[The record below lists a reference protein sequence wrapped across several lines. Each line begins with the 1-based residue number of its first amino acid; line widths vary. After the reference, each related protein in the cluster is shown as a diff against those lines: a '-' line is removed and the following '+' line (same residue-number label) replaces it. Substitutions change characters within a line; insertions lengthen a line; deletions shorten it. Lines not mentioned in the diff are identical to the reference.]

1 MTLCMID
8 LISQL
13 SISFNLSSLIIVSD
27 TFVVHNESV
36 CGFITDVWLCI
47 KTLPL
52 TCTDVLFMY
61 INKTAT
67 ILLGMQFGSLI
78 TIKKEVT
85 IQDLVIVNHERF
97 SASYKILI
105 CSYGQNS
112 KWFPIFS
119 MFPCLKCI
127 LFPITFINSF
137 MKLPVHCIYIMKVFL
152 TDICWKAYFKPI
164 QGTI

>member
-1 MTLCMID
+1 MHVVVLFNIFEDWTFLWINMYQYMFFYKNGFLFVCFMIYILLFQYLLFFLFNKNELEHVLQYRLWNSYGIFQQIFRIPSILNTEQWMTLCMID

-27 TFVVHNESV
+27 IFVVHNESV

-78 TIKKEVT
+78 TI
-85 IQDLVIVNHERF
+85 
-97 SASYKILI
+97 
-105 CSYGQNS
+105 
-112 KWFPIFS
+112 
-119 MFPCLKCI
+119 
-127 LFPITFINSF
+127 
-137 MKLPVHCIYIMKVFL
+137 
-152 TDICWKAYFKPI
+152 
-164 QGTI
+164 

>member
-1 MTLCMID
+1 MVFCLFVLWFIYCYFNTCYFFFLTKMNLSMYYSIDYETVMAFSNRSSEFLYGILNTEQWMTLCMID

-27 TFVVHNESV
+27 IFVVHNESV

-67 ILLGMQFGSLI
+67 ILLGMQFGSQI
-78 TIKKEVT
+78 TI
-85 IQDLVIVNHERF
+85 
-97 SASYKILI
+97 
-105 CSYGQNS
+105 
-112 KWFPIFS
+112 
-119 MFPCLKCI
+119 
-127 LFPITFINSF
+127 
-137 MKLPVHCIYIMKVFL
+137 
-152 TDICWKAYFKPI
+152 
-164 QGTI
+164 